1 MKEKQSNIPQSVL
14 TEAKNLI
21 DFYGDTLEYIGEYEG
36 YGVYQ
41 FVFPENKETGFPF
54 IYIYDPEDESVLE
67 VTGFRALDII
77 KELYKNIN
85 KK

>member
-1 MKEKQSNIPQSVL
+1 MNEKQSNIPQSVM
-14 TEAKNLI
+14 TEAENLI
-21 DFYGDTLEYIGEYEG
+21 DLYGDTIEYIGVYEG

-41 FVFPENKETGFPF
+41 FVFPKNKETGFPF

-77 KELYKNIN
+77 KEIN
-85 KK
+85 KSN